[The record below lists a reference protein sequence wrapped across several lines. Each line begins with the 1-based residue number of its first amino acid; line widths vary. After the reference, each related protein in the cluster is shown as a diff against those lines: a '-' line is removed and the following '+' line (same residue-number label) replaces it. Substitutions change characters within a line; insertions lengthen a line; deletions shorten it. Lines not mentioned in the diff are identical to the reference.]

1 MSIDRP
7 IPDQR
12 HADPVTVLVERRV
25 LPGRG
30 EEFRSWAY
38 GILAEAAGFPG
49 YLGGGVLHPAAADDR
64 WHLVYRF
71 TDQASLH
78 AWESSPHNERC
89 LHHGSELHEL
99 VRTRHL
105 SGMEDLFALPDRA
118 APPRWKLTL
127 VAAAAV
133 YPLSLLADVLL
144 MPYTGGLPPALRNA
158 LIALFFSAA
167 MTYALLP
174 ALSRVL
180 RRWLSGPA
188 RSSAPQTPQRE
199 DSHA

>member
-1 MSIDRP
+1 MTTVDRP
-7 IPDQR
+7 RTPR
-12 HADPVTVLVERRV
+12 GHTDPVTVLVERRV
-25 LPGRG
+25 LAGRE
-30 EEFRSWAY
+30 EEFRAWAQV
-38 GILAEAAGFPG
+38 ILAEAAGFPG

-71 TDQASLH
+71 ADQGSLD
-78 AWESSPHNERC
+78 AWEGSPHKERC
-89 LHHGSELHEL
+89 LDHGSDLYEP

-105 SGMEDLFALPDRA
+105 SGVEELFALPGGA

-127 VAAAAV
+127 VAAGAV

-144 MPYTGGLPPALRNA
+144 VPYTGGLPSALRNA

-174 ALSRVL
+174 TLSRVL
-180 RRWLSGPA
+180 RRWLSGPSP
-188 RSSAPQTPQRE
+188 SSVIRPE

>member
-1 MSIDRP
+1 MTGTDRRSP
-7 IPDQR
+7 AGGR
-12 HADPVTVLVERRV
+12 TDPVTVLVERRV
-25 LPGRG
+25 LPGKE

-49 YLGGGVLHPAAADDR
+49 YLGGGVLHPTATDDR

-89 LHHGSELHEL
+89 LHHGGELHEL

-118 APPRWKLTL
+118 VPPRWKLTL

-144 MPYTGGLPPALRNA
+144 MPYTGGLPPVLRNA
-158 LIALFFSAA
+158 LIALFFSTA
-167 MTYALLP
+167 MTYVLLP

-180 RRWLSGPA
+180 RRWLSGPPP
-188 RSSAPQTPQRE
+188 SSAPHPE

>member
-1 MSIDRP
+1 MATVERRSPVRG
-7 IPDQR
+7 R
-12 HADPVTVLVERRV
+12 TDPVTVLVERRV
-25 LPGRG
+25 LPGRE
-30 EEFRSWAY
+30 EEFRSWAN

-49 YLGGGVLHPAAADDR
+49 YLGGGVLHPTAADDR

-71 TDQASLH
+71 ADQGSLDV
-78 AWESSPHNERC
+78 WEGSPHKERC
-89 LHHGSELHEL
+89 LHHGSELYEP

-133 YPLSLLADVLL
+133 YPLSLLADVLFV
-144 MPYTGGLPPALRNA
+144 PYTGSLPSALRNA

-167 MTYALLP
+167 MTYALLF
-174 ALSRVL
+174 ALSRGL
-180 RRWLSGPA
+180 RRWLTGPSPSFA
-188 RSSAPQTPQRE
+188 PRSE